1 MKGNISLQKGSE
13 DKRNLAIG
21 IFDSGVGGLTVVKE
35 ALRFLPN
42 ESIIYL
48 GDTARVPYGNKSKDT
63 VLQFTEEA
71 ISFFSS
77 YGVKM
82 LLVACNTASSLALPL
97 LEDDYG
103 FPIYGVIEAGV
114 EEACKVS
121 RTGRIGVIG
130 TKATIKSGIY
140 EKRLK
145 QKGADIK
152 VYSRPCPLFVPLIEE
167 GWMEEP
173 VAYKVC
179 EKYLKDFKKEKID
192 VLILGC
198 THYPLMRNV
207 IQYAVGD
214 TVALID
220 SASAFVKKIKQILTK
235 QDLNSVSGKVR
246 HEFYVTDEPELFEEL
261 SILFLGNR
269 VGSVTK
275 IQLEGYKECIRFQ

>member
-1 MKGNISLQKGSE
+1 MKENISSQRGSE
-13 DKRNLAIG
+13 DKRNFAIG
-21 IFDSGVGGLTVVKE
+21 IFDSGLGGLTVVKE

-63 VLQFTEEA
+63 VLRFTKEA
-71 ISFFSS
+71 VSFFSS
-77 YGVKM
+77 QGVKM

-103 FPIYGVIEAGV
+103 FPIYGVIDAGV

-140 EKRLK
+140 EEKLK
-145 QKGADIK
+145 QRGTDIK

-167 GWMEEP
+167 GWMEDP
-173 VAYKVC
+173 IAYKVC

-198 THYPLMRNV
+198 THYPLMRNI
-207 IQYAVGD
+207 IQYIAGD

-220 SASAFVKKIKQILTK
+220 SASAFVKKIKRILTE
-235 QDLNSVSGKVR
+235 QDLSSVSGEAR
-246 HEFYVTDEPELFEEL
+246 HKFYVTDEPESFEEL
-261 SILFLGNR
+261 SSLFLGNR
-269 VGSVTK
+269 IGPVTK
-275 IQLEGYKECIRFQ
+275 IQLEGYKECIKSQ